1 MTLCLLSLSFD
12 KIWPNIWKWNAK
24 AQKHKCALLKVYKK
38 VTQFSFTPTKDILV
52 FSFWFQ
58 FIQWIEHLCMNQ
70 LQNRYYSCFDRSPD
84 TPRQSLIIFLEE
96 QLSCSRHRITN
107 FPNSESPIFTMKF
120 LFWFFHDSANTF
132 WGTFEI

>member
-1 MTLCLLSLSFD
+1 MVVVDISTLLYTLNREIKKTFFPLLKKCFLSPLF
-12 KIWPNIWKWNAK
+12 
-24 AQKHKCALLKVYKK
+24 KVYKK
-38 VTQFSFTPTKDILV
+38 VIQFSFTPTKDILV

-84 TPRQSLIIFLEE
+84 SLIIFLEE

-132 WGTFEI
+132 WGIFEI